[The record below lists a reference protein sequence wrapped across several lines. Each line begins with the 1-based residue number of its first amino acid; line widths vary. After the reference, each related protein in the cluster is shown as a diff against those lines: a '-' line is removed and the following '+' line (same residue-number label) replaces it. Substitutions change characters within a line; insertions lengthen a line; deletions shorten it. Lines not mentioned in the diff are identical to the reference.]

1 MIYLTAQNDWQ
12 VSNYSRQ
19 LSTKIH
25 ASIYTTT
32 TCAAK
37 FLVQPNTNKLI
48 FNNSP
53 NKYKW
58 NKRVLSSKETE
69 SSTQDTYKNLELTA
83 KIAARQEY
91 STGIS
96 EAQEYSKWKSGAC
109 LSPTQEC

>member
-1 MIYLTAQNDWQ
+1 MTYLTAQNDWKA
-12 VSNYSRQ
+12 SNYSRQ
-19 LSTKIH
+19 RSTKIH

-32 TCAAK
+32 TCAVN
-37 FLVQPNTNKLI
+37 FLVQPNTNQLI

-69 SSTQDTYKNLELTA
+69 SSTRDTYKNWELTA

-91 STGIS
+91 SIGIS
-96 EAQEYSKWKSGAC
+96 EAQEYSKWKIGAC
-109 LSPTQEC
+109 LSPTHEF